1 MPVNS
6 CYLIATLLLAPVC
19 AAAAS
24 PSDKAESI
32 DVQEV
37 VRQAVINFNT
47 REAVPRDYTYV
58 ESSTVEHPGRVDG
71 HSDDTYEVIEIQ
83 GHAFRKQIMH
93 NGQKVS
99 AQGEDDRTEGEEYRA
114 KWAEV
119 EHKILEEQIKPG
131 HTPES
136 LSAAVQKIMEEA
148 GLKDWKPQLVA
159 PSPAQTMGVVV
170 FAQSLYKFRLPL
182 QELGQSFNLKSK
194 GEQVINGRKAYV
206 VQADP
211 KHSKDKTSDAR
222 NFKITV
228 WIDQQ
233 DLQIV
238 KAQGKALRDGPLARA
253 NYAAFSTSSTA
264 LSQKEVDQSKQQLAD
279 SSLYYSEGSSI
290 LHEWIKVNDEAWLL
304 RRRHAKGSHILV
316 VKGQSRFPAAN
327 VPLPVEYD
335 TVNTNYKK
343 FRVGH
348 RILPVGSAPQ

>member
-1 MPVNS
+1 MSVNS

-19 AAAAS
+19 AAASSA
-24 PSDKAESI
+24 DKAERI

-58 ESSTVEHPGRVDG
+58 ESSTVEHPEGAGG
-71 HSDDTYEVIEIQ
+71 HSDDTYEVIEIK
-83 GHAFRKQIMH
+83 GHAFRRQIVH
-93 NGQKVS
+93 NGKKVA
-99 AQGEDDRTEGEEYRA
+99 AQGQDDREQNEEYRA
-114 KWAEV
+114 KWVEV

-136 LSAAVQKIMEEA
+136 LAAAVQKIMEEA

-159 PSPAQTMGVVV
+159 PSPASSMGVVV

-182 QELGQSFNLKSK
+182 QELDQSFNLKSK
-194 GEQVINGRKAYV
+194 GEQIIDGRKSYV

-211 KHSKDKTSDAR
+211 KRTKDKISDAR

-228 WIDQQ
+228 WIDQK

-238 KAQGKALRDGPLARA
+238 KAEGKALRAGPLAHA
-253 NYAAFSTSSTA
+253 DYAAFSTSSA
-264 LSQKEVDQSKQQLAD
+264 DLSKKEVDQGKQQLAD
-279 SSLYYSEGSSI
+279 SSLYYSEGTTV
-290 LHEWIKVNDEAWLL
+290 LHEWTKVNDEVWLL

-316 VKGQSRFPAAN
+316 VKGQSLFPAAN
-327 VPLPVEYD
+327 IPLPVEYD
-335 TVNTNYKK
+335 TLNTNYKK

>member
-6 CYLIATLLLAPVC
+6 CYLIATLLLAHVS
-19 AAAAS
+19 AAAIS
-24 PSDKAESI
+24 PSDKAERI

-71 HSDDTYEVIEIQ
+71 HSDDTYEVIEIK
-83 GHAFRKQIMH
+83 GHTFRRQTVH
-93 NGQKVS
+93 NGQKVA
-99 AQGEDDRTEGEEYRA
+99 AQGADDREQDEEYRA
-114 KWAEV
+114 KWVEV

-136 LSAAVQKIMEEA
+136 MAAAVQKIMEEE
-148 GLKDWKPQLVA
+148 GLKDWKPQLTA
-159 PSPAQTMGVVV
+159 PSPASSMGVVV

-182 QELGQSFNLKSK
+182 QELDQSFNLKSK
-194 GEQVINGRKAYV
+194 GEQTINGRKTYV

-211 KHSKDKTSDAR
+211 KHTKDNTSDAR
-222 NFKITV
+222 NFKITI

-238 KAQGKALRDGPLARA
+238 KAEGKALRDGPLARA
-253 NYAAFSTSSTA
+253 DYAAFSTSSTA
-264 LSQKEVDQSKQQLAD
+264 LSKREVDQSKQQLAD
-279 SSLYYSEGSSI
+279 SSLYYSEGTTI
-290 LHEWIKVNDEAWLL
+290 LHEWTKVNDEAWLL

-335 TVNTNYKK
+335 TLNTNYKK

-348 RILPVGSAPQ
+348 RILPVGSVPQ

>member
-1 MPVNS
+1 MSVNS
-6 CYLIATLLLAPVC
+6 CYLIATLLV
-19 AAAAS
+19 AAYASAAS
-24 PSDKAESI
+24 PSAKAERI

-58 ESSTVEHPGRVDG
+58 ETSTVEHPGRKDG
-71 HSDDTYEVIEIQ
+71 HSDDTYEVIEIK
-83 GHAFRKQIMH
+83 GHAFRRQIVH
-93 NGQKVS
+93 NGQKVA
-99 AQGEDDRTEGEEYRA
+99 AQDDGNLNEEDRA
-114 KWAEV
+114 KWVEV

-136 LSAAVQKIMEEA
+136 LAAAVQEIMEEA

-159 PSPAQTMGVVV
+159 PSPASSMGVVV

-182 QELGQSFNLKSK
+182 QELDQSFNLKSK
-194 GEQVINGRKAYV
+194 GEQEINGRKAYV

-211 KHSKDKTSDAR
+211 RHTKDKTSDAR
-222 NFKITV
+222 NFKITI
-228 WIDQQ
+228 WIDQK

-238 KAQGKALRDGPLARA
+238 KAEGKALRDGPLAHA
-253 NYAAFSTSSTA
+253 DYAAFSTSSTA
-264 LSQKEVDQSKQQLAD
+264 LSQKDVDQSKQQLAD
-279 SSLYYSEGSSI
+279 SSLYYSEGTTI

-316 VKGQSRFPAAN
+316 VKGPNRFPAAN

-335 TVNTNYKK
+335 TLDTNYKK